1 MDILPT
7 DVIIELSA
15 FLAPNEITNLS
26 STTKSC
32 FNLFQYSIEGVM
44 VWKNLCKNVL
54 PAEIHNKAVQKMFG
68 APIDTQTRYWRLRY
82 KRFIL
87 KEINLVIKSVT
98 GRTFSVVMKISD
110 TRWKLKRKVRRTQ
123 NKIENLFLAD
133 FNLRLSDGNLVGV
146 VGESELGPAS
156 LTDISTFM
164 QLLPRSTVPSNIDP
178 RLDLWQKTLSDCVDG
193 ACLTQCLTSS
203 TDQMEQQEEVSDSM
217 NMKYLS
223 ELLTINEDHNDYNNN
238 KHLENLQNTILP
250 LLLQTNN
257 TLSRRKRLALQLAT
271 SGMLSILYK
280 QIFTTSTTCNNLQ
293 NPHHLFQLLLDTDN
307 ILNELLIN
315 EFGGSRVWKL
325 CPRWKRSLSPI
336 VHYGFVT
343 TNWKQK
349 QQVIAHQIKS
359 YVRSIVNYQFLRNVL
374 IKGAFTWGAAAVT
387 LRILRDLP
395 SLLKRSVLH
404 GMRRTSNRKYYLF
417 PESATFELLRILFVI
432 VIHMCRVARRMVIV
446 SGIGEIGR
454 TMLTMTSRKEND
466 DVDSV
471 VLGCLG
477 IFGSMGVIV
486 GTSMCTQKRW
496 VKIICGRWISEYLIS
511 SGVWL
516 IGRKLGIPEELWT
529 RIPTLT
535 YLIPVGLTSIVLRL
549 S

>member
-1 MDILPT
+1 
-7 DVIIELSA
+7 
-15 FLAPNEITNLS
+15 
-26 STTKSC
+26 
-32 FNLFQYSIEGVM
+32 
-44 VWKNLCKNVL
+44 
-54 PAEIHNKAVQKMFG
+54 
-68 APIDTQTRYWRLRY
+68 
-82 KRFIL
+82 
-87 KEINLVIKSVT
+87 
-98 GRTFSVVMKISD
+98 
-110 TRWKLKRKVRRTQ
+110 
-123 NKIENLFLAD
+123 
-133 FNLRLSDGNLVGV
+133 
-146 VGESELGPAS
+146 
-156 LTDISTFM
+156 
-164 QLLPRSTVPSNIDP
+164 
-178 RLDLWQKTLSDCVDG
+178 
-193 ACLTQCLTSS
+193 
-203 TDQMEQQEEVSDSM
+203 
-217 NMKYLS
+217 
-223 ELLTINEDHNDYNNN
+223 

-257 TLSRRKRLALQLAT
+257 TLSKRKRLALQLAT
-271 SGMLSILYK
+271 SGMISILYK
-280 QIFTTSTTCNNLQ
+280 ECIQKSTTQIFTTCTKTNTCNNLQ

-315 EFGGSRVWKL
+315 EFGGRVWKL

-336 VHYGFVT
+336 VHYGIVT

-486 GTSMCTQKRW
+486 GTSMC
-496 VKIICGRWISEYLIS
+496 
-511 SGVWL
+511 
-516 IGRKLGIPEELWT
+516 
-529 RIPTLT
+529 
-535 YLIPVGLTSIVLRL
+535 
-549 S
+549 